1 MDSVESL
8 RGDSFIKNIDY
19 VDSSDVCMKLSV
31 TMEVEEV
38 QHWLRYQLMLILST
52 RVCPVLYSR

>member
-38 QHWLRYQLMLILST
+38 QHWLR
-52 RVCPVLYSR
+52 